1 MAFLTQNSGTPAVIT
16 RVSFQERWL
25 RSESLQVLRGACMD
39 RRRNA
44 RVWVQLPV
52 NVWGVDAFGQAFSLP
67 AMITSLSANGVVVQ
81 GVRRRMRIGD
91 SIDRRMGDH
100 KGQFRLI
107 WIGEMAEMGLER
119 IDGHSFLPA
128 SEVAQFAQPA
138 ACC

>member
-1 MAFLTQNSGTPAVIT
+1 
-16 RVSFQERWL
+16 
-25 RSESLQVLRGACMD
+25 MD

-91 SIDRRMGDH
+91 SIDVRMGDH

-119 IDGHSFLPA
+119 IDGNSFLPA
-128 SEVAQFAQPA
+128 SEIAQFSQPA
-138 ACC
+138 ASC